1 MTPYQ
6 IKYAR
11 AAIVAKAA
19 YWDALRAFEVV
30 TTDGRYEWSAHAN
43 DKACETID
51 HLVVCAGDTAE
62 DNECLTD
69 DDISSLFSFLCKD
82 E

>member
-19 YWDALRAFEVV
+19 YWHALRAFEVV

-43 DKACETID
+43 DTVCETID
-51 HLVVCAGDTAE
+51 HLVVCAGSSAE

-69 DDISSLFSFLCKD
+69 GGISGAFSFLFRD